1 MKADAA
7 AIRSLLFSHGLTQTA
22 LAQNINVSR
31 ATINSVC
38 AGRSCS
44 YKTLEKVARAL
55 DTDPRQ
61 LIIFDKNIISEVEGQ
76 EDTLQQTAF
85 QRDSM
90 TASSGSSK
98 PRRRVAPRRRAACRP
113 PPQ

>member
-22 LAQNINVSR
+22 LAKTISVSR

-38 AGRSCS
+38 AGKSCS

-61 LIIFDKNIISEVEGQ
+61 LIIFEKKSISEVKEQ
-76 EDTLQQTAF
+76 EASLQQTAF

-98 PRRRVAPRRRAACRP
+98 PRRRAACRP

>member
-7 AIRSLLFSHGLTQTA
+7 AIRFLLYKQGLTQTA
-22 LAQNINVSR
+22 LAQTISVSR

-76 EDTLQQTAF
+76 EDSLQQTTF

-90 TASSGSSK
+90 KASSGSNRPHRK
-98 PRRRVAPRRRAACRP
+98 AACRP